1 MSTNRAAPAFL
12 FLLIASPILAASNTP
27 FTPSRDDVVL
37 EHVARSSAANEE
49 FRRLQQAAH
58 AAPDSLAPALA
69 FSRAA
74 ISLGNEEGDPR
85 YFGYAQSALATWWD
99 APRPPSEVLLLRA
112 TILQWQH
119 QFARA
124 AQDLAAVIAADGAA
138 VSQAHLTRA
147 TIELVQ
153 GDPATARRDCVAL
166 IDHVE
171 TLIAATCIASANS
184 LSGRAAMVE
193 ASLRSAIEQ
202 SRDASPVALLWA
214 WTEVAEIADR
224 LGESDAA
231 GGAYANALAVMQQR
245 GHRDPYL
252 LAAYADYLLDR
263 GKDAEVVQLLGDL
276 SRLDNLL
283 LRLALAED
291 ALGRR
296 GDAAMRAKS
305 LEHGNDLQRRFD
317 ETRQR
322 GDFVHQREE
331 AIYLLKLRHAPQQA
345 LAAAQENWRRQ
356 RELIDARV
364 LLESA
369 SAAHDTRAER
379 EVGEWLQRLG
389 LEDVRLGAAVAK

>member
-1 MSTNRAAPAFL
+1 MNRAATAFL
-12 FLLIASPILAASNTP
+12 LLLIGGPLLAASNTP
-27 FTPSRDDVVL
+27 FTPSRDDMVL
-37 EHVARSSAANEE
+37 EHVARSSAATEE

-58 AAPDSLAPALA
+58 AEPNSLPPALA

-74 ISLGNEEGDPR
+74 IALGNEEGDPR
-85 YFGYAQSALATWWD
+85 YFGYAQSALAPWWD
-99 APRPPSEVLLLRA
+99 APKSPSEVLLLKA

-119 QFARA
+119 QFDRA
-124 AQDLAAVIAADGAA
+124 SQDLAAVIAADGAG

-147 TIELVQ
+147 TLELVQ
-153 GDPATARRDCVAL
+153 GDPAAARHDCVAL

-171 TLIAATCIASANS
+171 TLIAATCIASANA
-184 LSGRAAMVE
+184 LMGRAATIE
-193 ASLRSAIEQ
+193 TSLRSAIEQ
-202 SRDASPVALLWA
+202 SRDASPEALLWA

-224 LGESDAA
+224 LGESEAA
-231 GGAYANALAVMQQR
+231 GSAYADALAVMQKR

-263 GKDAEVVQLLGDL
+263 GKEAEVVQLLGDL

-283 LRLALAED
+283 LRLALAEN
-291 ALGRR
+291 ALGQR

-305 LEHGNDLQRRFD
+305 LEHSIQLQRRFD

-331 AIYLLKLRHAPQQA
+331 AIYLLKLRHAPEQA
-345 LAAAQENWRRQ
+345 LTAAQENWRHQ

-379 EVGEWLQRLG
+379 EVAEWLHHLG
-389 LEDVRLGAAVAK
+389 IEDVRLGAARAQ

>member
-1 MSTNRAAPAFL
+1 MYRAATAL
-12 FLLIASPILAASNTP
+12 LLLLIAAPILAASNTP
-27 FTPSRDDVVL
+27 FTPSRDNMVL
-37 EHVARSSAANEE
+37 EHVARSSAVTEA

-58 AAPDSLAPALA
+58 AEPNSLPPALA

-74 ISLGNEEGDPR
+74 IALGNEEGDPR
-85 YFGYAQSALATWWD
+85 YFGYAQSALAPWWD
-99 APRPPSEVLLLRA
+99 ALKSPSEVLLLKA

-119 QFARA
+119 QFDRA
-124 AQDLAAVIAADGAA
+124 SEGLAAVIAADGAG

-147 TIELVQ
+147 TLELVQ
-153 GDPATARRDCVAL
+153 GDPAAARHDCVAL

-171 TLIAATCIASANS
+171 TLIAATCIASANA
-184 LSGRAAMVE
+184 LTGRAATIE
-193 ASLRSAIEQ
+193 TSLRNAISQ
-202 SRDASPVALLWA
+202 SRDASPEALLWA

-224 LGESDAA
+224 LGESEAA
-231 GGAYANALAVMQQR
+231 GGAYANALAIMQKR

-263 GKDAEVVQLLGDL
+263 GKEAEVVQLLGDL

-283 LRLALAED
+283 LRLALAEN
-291 ALGRR
+291 ALGQR

-331 AIYLLKLRHAPQQA
+331 AIYLLKLRHAPEQA
-345 LAAAQENWRRQ
+345 LAAAEENWRRQ

-369 SAAHDTRAER
+369 SAAHDTRAEG
-379 EVGEWLQRLG
+379 EVAEWLHRLG
-389 LEDVRLGAAVAK
+389 IEDVRLGAARPQ